1 MESRKTQQELREQ
14 RRIRINKKHNDF
26 LIEFKE
32 QSTKLKEQSNKI
44 KEEINDL
51 KSEIN
56 LLKGFWKKKLKK
68 I

>member
-32 QSTKLKEQSNKI
+32 QSTKYQTQRTK
-44 KEEINDL
+44 
-51 KSEIN
+51 
-56 LLKGFWKKKLKK
+56 
-68 I
+68 